1 MIIVGERINSSRQ
14 SVTRAISSRDAA
26 YIQKEAMDQAFAGAD
41 YLEVNAG
48 SFSDDEPG
56 HLKWL
61 IETAQESV
69 DIPLCIDSPDPDVI
83 KSLLPITRKPPMIN
97 SATLEPSRCEPILRL
112 AAESGA
118 KVVAL
123 CQGHGPIAAT
133 ASERVEAADKL
144 IERAKECGL
153 ELENLFI
160 DPLVYPLATD
170 ARSALTTLRVIQD
183 VSARFQSVHTICGL
197 SNISYGLPNRRLI
210 NRSFLIAALY
220 CGLDAVLMDPT
231 DKDIYAAL
239 KAGLMICGRDD
250 CCMDYISAF
259 REGRL

>member
-14 SVTRAISSRDAA
+14 SVAAAVSSRDKA
-26 YIQKEAMDQAFAGAD
+26 YIQKEAIDQASAGAD

-48 SFSDDEPG
+48 SFSDDEPK

-69 DIPLCIDSPDPDVI
+69 DVPLCIDSPDPAVI
-83 KSLLPITRKPPMIN
+83 KSLLPITKKPPMIN
-97 SATLEPSRCEPILRL
+97 SATLEPSRCEPILRM
-112 AAESGA
+112 AAEHGA

-123 CQGHGPIAAT
+123 CQGEGPIAAT
-133 ASERVEAADKL
+133 ASERVDTAEEL
-144 IERAKECGL
+144 IEKAQESGL
-153 ELENLFI
+153 EPADLFI

-170 ARSALTTLRVIQD
+170 ARSALTTLRAIQEITT
-183 VSARFQSVHTICGL
+183 RFPSVHTICGL

-210 NRSFLIAALY
+210 NRSFLVAALY

-231 DKDIYAAL
+231 DKELYAAL
-239 KAGLMICGRDD
+239 KAGLMVCGRDD
-250 CCMDYISAF
+250 YCMDYISAF

>member
-14 SVTRAISSRDAA
+14 SVSRAISSRDEAH
-26 YIQKEAMDQAFAGAD
+26 IRKEAMDQASAGAD
-41 YLEVNAG
+41 YVEVNAG
-48 SFSDDEPG
+48 SFSDAEPG
-56 HLKWL
+56 LLKWL
-61 IETAQESV
+61 IEIAQESV
-69 DIPLCIDSPDPDVI
+69 DIPLCIDSPDPAVI

-97 SATLEPSRCEPILRL
+97 SATLEPSRCEPIFLL

-123 CQGHGPIAAT
+123 CQGEGPISAT
-133 ASERVEAADKL
+133 ASERGEAAETL
-144 IERAKECGL
+144 IEKAQECGL
-153 ELENLFI
+153 EPADLFI

-170 ARSALTTLRVIQD
+170 ARSALTTLRAIQEIT
-183 VSARFQSVHTICGL
+183 ARFQSVHTICGL

-210 NRSFLIAALY
+210 NRTFLVAALH

-231 DKDIYAAL
+231 DKELYAAL
-239 KAGLMICGRDD
+239 KAGLMVCGRDD
-250 CCMDYISAF
+250 YCMDYISAF